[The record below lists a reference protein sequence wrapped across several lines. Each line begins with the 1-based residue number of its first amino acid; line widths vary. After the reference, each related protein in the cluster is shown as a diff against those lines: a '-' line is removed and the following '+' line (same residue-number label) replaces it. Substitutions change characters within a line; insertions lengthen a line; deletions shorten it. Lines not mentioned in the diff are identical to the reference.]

1 MRYLWKSLFMGLG
14 GGAAATLLILHAW
27 GTHYAKEYLFSAQ
40 PRLLQTYLA
49 QQMEDVA
56 AAEGHMKLEDPWL
69 PELSGALHDSW
80 PMNNLAGKSVTLGD
94 FKGKVVFLDL
104 WSISCGPCVGEMPA
118 IKNLAD
124 SMKKDNVA
132 FVLPA
137 RDGET
142 EVREFLHKHP
152 IDLPIYLAKG
162 GPPDL
167 PAVAIPATY
176 VLDRQGNA
184 VFREIGAVNWDSD
197 NVRAFLR
204 GLENH

>member
-1 MRYLWKSLFMGLG
+1 MGYSWKGIFMGLG
-14 GGAAATLLILHAW
+14 CGVAVTLLILHVW
-27 GTHYAKEYLFSAQ
+27 GRHYAIRILFNENPWLLHSYLQ
-40 PRLLQTYLA
+40 QRVEELA
-49 QQMEDVA
+49 NSGAHE
-56 AAEGHMKLEDPWL
+56 KLEDPWL
-69 PELSGALHDSW
+69 PELSGALHESW
-80 PMNNLAGKSVTLGD
+80 QMKSLAGKSVTLAD

-124 SMKKDNVA
+124 SLKKDNVA

-162 GPPDL
+162 SPPDL

-184 VFREIGAVNWDSD
+184 VFRQIGAANWDSD
-197 NVRAFLR
+197 NVRSFLR
-204 GLENH
+204 ELENH